1 MKMTDASP
9 HGIFSADGDIN
20 LSTLLATSTV
30 AVERRTGEGGAG
42 AVAGWRHGTRTGGK
56 NGKRSLDKK
65 GN

>member
-1 MKMTDASP
+1 MTDASP

-42 AVAGWRHGTRTGGK
+42 GGCGLEAWNEDRRK
-56 NGKRSLDKK
+56 KRETLLR
-65 GN
+65 